1 MMVDVGLNLFRDFLY
16 DDNVWMGFGTGTTAA
31 TAADTALETEFY
43 PDAAAREAVGSK
55 TKTTSKKVR
64 LQTNLTSGEGNGSAI
79 TESGIL
85 DAASGGNL
93 YNHHVFS
100 AINKTAAIEL
110 NVQHEFTF
118 SEG

>member
-1 MMVDVGLNLFRDFLY
+1 MMVDDGLNLMRDFLY
-16 DDNVWMGFGTGTTAA
+16 DDDVWMGFGTGTTAA
-31 TAADTALETEFY
+31 TASDAALETEFN
-43 PDAAAREAVGSK
+43 PDGAAREAVGSK

-64 LQTNLTSGEGNGSAI
+64 LQTNLTAGEGNGYAI

-85 DAASGGNL
+85 DAASGGSL

-110 NVQHEFTF
+110 NVQHEFEF
-118 SEG
+118 ADG